1 MAEAHSVTLAPHC
14 PLGPIAFAASLQI
27 DFATPNALMGNEPR
41 HPLQRRPRPA
51 GLPRRHQRLRLH
63 RQPHRPTDRPPGLGI
78 EIDEAAVRKVAEK
91 GQRWRVTR
99 WGARPTAPWRSGRS
113 DAAGWLPGPVALRD
127 VPPVR
132 TSPRPPPDAVSHLHL
147 PPVPWLLAQHRQRR

>member
-91 GQRWRVTR
+91 GQRWRNPVGR
-99 WGARPTAPWRSGRS
+99 QARRLLGGVVGAT
-113 DAAGWLPGPVALRD
+113 
-127 VPPVR
+127 
-132 TSPRPPPDAVSHLHL
+132 PPDGSRG
-147 PPVPWLLAQHRQRR
+147 P